1 MPSNDVDISLGGECV
16 SSKFQ
21 RPDGVLLPGQEG
33 SNSKFSLPG
42 RKEYIQQELDYVD
55 HIVRRFHEEG
65 GPIPPQHQTNVSVPG
80 CEDDLGQVPETQPG
94 THHSKLHQLT
104 EISRLKEHIQQKLDY
119 LDYVDHI
126 VRRFHEEGGPIPPQ
140 HQTNVSVPGCE
151 DDLGQVPQ
159 TQPRTHHSIS
169 HQLKEIARLNTQR
182 TQAPQVAPSINS
194 QSDVNQQFPHQHAAQ
209 YSIGSTGQQAPS
221 LLSKLPHL
229 PSQGQQL
236 YSQRFSSQPVVP
248 TTQGTRLVTPLTS
261 PDLARYSISRS
272 QPQYQRQTSMPPLQS
287 QAFLNSDTQYQCQV
301 AGFQEDQPRFSSPVA
316 DPSTVYHY
324 QRRNSFPIYHR
335 NNTQTQGNLSHG
347 MQQNLG
353 SSQASLLRGVL
364 QNPSQNMNPP
374 DRDSFLMN
382 PNLNMSLQ
390 STIQSSSVLTGRSPT
405 TNGDLNP
412 GVPRSQHSSVMYRNN
427 APVKSTSLL
436 QQGGKFQGTSNARK
450 GTLDGNMSVLTPTSV
465 ALGDMNERQSSL
477 ASCDAQFSAYSPLN
491 ALDKAQSFTSLLEQF
506 INQEN
511 LETTYTGS
519 IPNLDLLGE
528 TLGL

>member
-1 MPSNDVDISLGGECV
+1 MDHTSVQVHKSSFGGREPSYLHDGSRIAMGSEAYAGEVRRLASTPVVSCEEPTHSNDGSESLANGL
-16 SSKFQ
+16 KQ
-21 RPDGVLLPGQEG
+21 L

-42 RKEYIQQELDYVD
+42 RKEYIQQELDYFD
-55 HIVRRFHEEG
+55 HIIQRFHEEG
-65 GPIPPQHQTNVSVPG
+65 GPPQHQTNASVPG
-80 CEDDLGQVPETQPG
+80 CEDDSGQVPETQPG
-94 THHSKLHQLT
+94 THHSK
-104 EISRLKEHIQQKLDY
+104 
-119 LDYVDHI
+119 
-126 VRRFHEEGGPIPPQ
+126 
-140 HQTNVSVPGCE
+140 
-151 DDLGQVPQ
+151 
-159 TQPRTHHSIS
+159 S
-169 HQLKEIARLNTQR
+169 HPLKEIARLKTQR
-182 TQAPQVAPSINS
+182 AQAQQVAPYINS

-221 LLSKLPHL
+221 LLSKLSHL
-229 PSQGQQL
+229 PSQVQQL
-236 YSQRFSSQPVVP
+236 YSQKFSSQPVVP

-272 QPQYQRQTSMPPLQS
+272 QPQYQRQNSMPPLQS

-301 AGFQEDQPRFSSPVA
+301 ADFQEYQPRFSTPVA
-316 DPSTVYHY
+316 DPSNYY
-324 QRRNSFPIYHR
+324 DYLQRNSFPFYLR
-335 NNTQTQGNLSHG
+335 NNTQTERNLSHG

-382 PNLNMSLQ
+382 PNLNMSLS
-390 STIQSSSVLTGRSPT
+390 STIQSSSVLTGKSPT

-412 GVPRSQHSSVMYRNN
+412 VVPRSQHSSVMYRNN

-491 ALDKAQSFTSLLEQF
+491 ALDKAPSFTSLLEQF
-506 INQEN
+506 AINQGN
-511 LETTYTGS
+511 LETTYTES
-519 IPNLDLLGE
+519 NQNYANLDLLGE
-528 TLGL
+528 ILGQ